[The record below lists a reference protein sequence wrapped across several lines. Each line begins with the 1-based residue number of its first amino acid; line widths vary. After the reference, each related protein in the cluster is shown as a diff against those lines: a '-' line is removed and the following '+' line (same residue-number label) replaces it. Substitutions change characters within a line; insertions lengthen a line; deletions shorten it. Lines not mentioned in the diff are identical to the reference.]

1 VIHVVVVA
9 YRSAGYIR
17 ACLQPLLD
25 DDLVT
30 SVVVIDNSSDAAT
43 EQACRRW
50 ASDERFEYLPSAN
63 IGYAAACNLGLARAK
78 GLPRYVA
85 IVNPDVAL
93 ARPLSELAAHA
104 DRTGGSVFAAR
115 LNETAGANA
124 RHMVSP
130 LREVLNAAFGSRVY
144 ELRGLRR
151 HPQRAEFVRV
161 PQIDGSLLL
170 IPAAEAQA
178 LGGFDE
184 RYELYYEDVDYCRR
198 ANERGGCHL
207 WMEVWGSHQGGA
219 SSSTAGEPPFVTLRV
234 SRARFLRKWHGP
246 LGLPLSLLVAWL
258 DALVRGA
265 TGRAPSRRA
274 VVRGLVAQLREVLQ
288 PGTCLYLDGRAID
301 TALPRTSDNRD
312 ASGPKHLRNP
322 HAEVELGAHSL
333 IGFPVRSDMT
343 Q

>member
-1 VIHVVVVA
+1 VIHVVIVA

-25 DDLVT
+25 DELVT
-30 SVVVIDNSSDAAT
+30 SVVVIDNSSDVAT

-104 DRTGGSVFAAR
+104 DRTGGSIFGAR
-115 LNETAGANA
+115 LDETAGVNA

-130 LREVLNAAFGSRVY
+130 LREVLNAALGSRAY
-144 ELRGLRR
+144 ELRSLRR

-198 ANERGGCHL
+198 ANERSGCHL
-207 WMEVWGSHQGGA
+207 WMEAWGSHQGGA
-219 SSSTAGEPPFVTLRV
+219 STSTAGAPPFVTLRV
-234 SRARFLRKWHGP
+234 SRARFLRKWHGL
-246 LGLPLSLLVAWL
+246 LGLPLSVLVAWL

-274 VVRGLVAQLREVLQ
+274 VVRGLVAQLQEVLQ
-288 PGTCLYLDGRAID
+288 PGTRLYLDGRALD
-301 TALPRTSDNRD
+301 TALPRTSDNRGSSEKRHD
-312 ASGPKHLRNP
+312 AVK
-322 HAEVELGAHSL
+322 V
-333 IGFPVRSDMT
+333 FP
-343 Q
+343 